1 MPSVL
6 PETPVQRAG
15 LPSGRATAYAV
26 GLVDD
31 AAGLLPG
38 ADSVGTAVTRHR
50 ADRRADHGLV
60 VGPLLAPVSRLGDV
74 LDALDA
80 SPTSEPLDLVLVAD
94 TGLVEAGEARSILLD
109 DDRVELIGLH
119 VVLPVDGPL
128 GDVARI
134 TLDTLDFA
142 LPAAVE
148 VPRAV
153 GWRDALDVLAE
164 DGAERAAF
172 RVDATTAAEL
182 AAIVAATVQRSLAFT
197 VAGGL
202 HSAVASTDA
211 DGLLHHGAVNVLA
224 ATAAALD
231 GADESALAALLAETD
246 AVALLSV
253 LAAADPQ
260 AVRRRFTSFASSSV
274 SDAVA
279 DLRELGMLDDE
290 E

>member
-1 MPSVL
+1 ML
-6 PETPVQRAG
+6 PESPARRAG
-15 LPSGRATAYAV
+15 LPAGRATAYAV

-31 AAGLLPG
+31 AAALLPA
-38 ADSVGTAVTRHR
+38 ADSVGVAITRHR

-60 VGPLLAPVSRLGDV
+60 VGPVLAAVSRLGDV

-80 SPTSEPLDLVLVAD
+80 APTSEPLDLVLVAA

-109 DDRVELIGLH
+109 DDRVELLGLR

-142 LPAAVE
+142 LPAAIE

-153 GWRDALDVLAE
+153 GWRDALDVIAA

-172 RVDATTAAEL
+172 RAEGSTATEL
-182 AAIVAATVQRSLAFT
+182 AAVVVAAVRRSLAFT
-197 VAGGL
+197 VVDGL
-202 HSAVASTDA
+202 RDAVARTDA
-211 DGLLHHGAVNVLA
+211 DGVLHHGCVNVLA
-224 ATAAALD
+224 ATAATLD
-231 GADESALAALLAETD
+231 GRDEAAVAAMLEETD
-246 AVALLSV
+246 AVVLLSV
-253 LAAADPQ
+253 LAAADPR
-260 AVRRRFTSFASSSV
+260 AVRRRFTSYASSSV

-279 DLRELGMLDDE
+279 DLDALGMID
-290 E
+290 

>member
-1 MPSVL
+1 V
-6 PETPVQRAG
+6 
-15 LPSGRATAYAV
+15 
-26 GLVDD
+26 
-31 AAGLLPG
+31 AA
-38 ADSVGTAVTRHR
+38 HR

-80 SPTSEPLDLVLVAD
+80 SSSSEPLDLVLVAD

-109 DDRVELIGLH
+109 DDRVELLGLR
-119 VVLPVDGPL
+119 VVLPADGPL
-128 GDVARI
+128 GDVARL

-172 RVDATTAAEL
+172 RAEGSSPDEL
-182 AAIVAATVQRSLAFT
+182 AAVVVAAVRRSLAFT
-197 VAGGL
+197 VSGGL
-202 HSAVASTDA
+202 RAAVASA
-211 DGLLHHGAVNVLA
+211 GPDGVTRHGVVNLLA
-224 ATAAALD
+224 ATAAAI
-231 GADESALAALLAETD
+231 GGRDEDDVASLLAGTD

-253 LAAADPQ
+253 LAAADPRS
-260 AVRRRFTSFASSSV
+260 VRRRFTSYASSSV
-274 SDAVA
+274 GEAVA
-279 DLRELGMLDDE
+279 DLRELGMLDE
-290 E
+290 QE

>member
-1 MPSVL
+1 VL
-6 PETPVQRAG
+6 PETPARRAG
-15 LPSGRATAYAV
+15 LPPGRATAYAV

-31 AAGLLPG
+31 AAALLPA

-80 SPTSEPLDLVLVAD
+80 APTSEPLDLVLVAD

-119 VVLPVDGPL
+119 VVLPADGPL

-142 LPAAVE
+142 LPAAIE

-172 RVDATTAAEL
+172 GADGSTAAEL
-182 AAIVAATVQRSLAFT
+182 AAVVVAAVRHSLAFT

-202 HSAVASTDA
+202 DDAVARTDA
-211 DGLLHHGAVNVLA
+211 DGALHHGCVNVLA

-231 GADESALAALLAETD
+231 GRDEPAVAALLEETD
-246 AVALLSV
+246 PVVLLSV

-260 AVRRRFTSFASSSV
+260 AVRRRFTSYASSSV

-279 DLRELGMLDDE
+279 DLDALGMIE
-290 E
+290 

>member
-1 MPSVL
+1 VL
-6 PETPVQRAG
+6 PETPAQRAG
-15 LPSGRATAYAV
+15 LPAGRATAYAV

-31 AAGLLPG
+31 AAGLLPDDG
-38 ADSVGTAVTRHR
+38 AVATAVTAHR

-80 SPTSEPLDLVLVAD
+80 APTSEPLDLVLVAD

-142 LPAAVE
+142 LSAAVE

-182 AAIVAATVQRSLAFT
+182 AAIIVAVVQRSLAFT
-197 VAGGL
+197 VAGGVR
-202 HSAVASTDA
+202 SAVASTDA
-211 DGLLHHGAVNVLA
+211 DGVLHHGAVNILA

-231 GADESALAALLAETD
+231 GREELQVAALLAESD
-246 AVALLSV
+246 PVALLSV
-253 LAAADPQ
+253 LAASDPES
-260 AVRRRFTSFASSSV
+260 VRRRFTSFASSSV
-274 SDAVA
+274 SDAVD
-279 DLRELGMLDDE
+279 DLRELGMLDE
-290 E
+290 EE